1 MRILHLD
8 TGLAFG
14 GGQQQVELTLR
25 AQQAE
30 PFEVA
35 LLAPPAAPLA
45 RRAAALAIP
54 LFPWHPHGVGTLGTR
69 TALRRAVAAWR
80 PDLVH
85 THDARSLLLA
95 RLAALRVPVVAS
107 RRMDFAVTRRSARGL
122 YCWAA
127 RVVAVSRAAAAPLL
141 AAGVPAERIRIVPD
155 GIDPAR
161 FLALPPREP
170 ARRRWGIA
178 REEFHVGCLALLVPS
193 KSPSLLLDA
202 VAKAVKDAPR
212 LRLTLGG
219 EGPLRS
225 SLEEQVRSLG
235 LAERVRLPGF
245 IDDPLPFFAALD
257 LYAQP
262 SAMEGLGT
270 AAIEAMAAGL
280 PVVASDAGGLPETV
294 AGYGRLFPR
303 GDADALAALLRSLA
317 QDPAQRQ
324 AIAAA
329 CLRRSRDFDFHRQ
342 HLLLA
347 DVYRQVLTG
356 GPPPPVA

>member
-30 PFEVA
+30 PFDVA

-45 RRAAALAIP
+45 RRAATLAIP
-54 LFPWHPHGVGTLGTR
+54 LFSWNPHGVGTLGTR
-69 TALRRAVAAWR
+69 TALRRAVATWR
-80 PDLVH
+80 PDLIH

-95 RLAALRVPVVAS
+95 RLAALRVPVIAS

-127 RVVAVSRAAAAPLL
+127 RVVAVSQAAAAPLL
-141 AAGVPAERIRIVPD
+141 AAGVPAERIHVVHD

-161 FLALPPREP
+161 FAALPPREP
-170 ARRRWGIA
+170 ARRRWDVAPG
-178 REEFHVGCLALLVPS
+178 EFHIGCLALLVPS
-193 KSPSLLLDA
+193 KNPSLLIAA
-202 VAKAVKDAPR
+202 VAKATREAPG

-225 SLEEQVRSLG
+225 LLEEQVRRLG
-235 LAERVRLPGF
+235 LTERVRLPGF

-257 LYAQP
+257 LYVQP
-262 SAMEGLGT
+262 STMEGLGT

-294 AGYGRLFPR
+294 AGHGLLFPS
-303 GDADALAALLRSLA
+303 GDTAALATHLGTLA

-324 AIAAA
+324 AVAAA
-329 CLRRSRDFDFHRQ
+329 CRLRSRDFGFHRQ
-342 HLLLA
+342 HLRLV
-347 DVYRQVLTG
+347 DVYRQILAEA
-356 GPPPPVA
+356 PPPPVA